1 MGVPVDEAEI
11 QSKISEI
18 SERWAFKE
26 WNSTSKAQM
35 EEEIKRTLAG
45 YGVSVAEVLWGEGD
59 YGMVANIIAEEVVEV
74 ESVLPDEIVML
85 LDRVGLDAEELWAV
99 EFHWSQET
107 GMMMLQVKYSPAHE
121 WQPVEVPPE

>member
-1 MGVPVDEAEI
+1 VGVPVDEAEI

-45 YGVSVAEVLWGEGD
+45 YG
-59 YGMVANIIAEEVVEV
+59 MVANIIAEEVVEV

-85 LDRVGLDAEELWAV
+85 LDRIGLDAEELWAV

-107 GMMMLQVKYSPAHE
+107 GLMMLQVKYSPAHE